1 MKKKLII
8 LSVFIY
14 VLNTNVFSQ
23 LDCDPSDIH
32 GVEVS
37 LPVPKEYSSIEF
49 TGDIWG
55 TPSLVVDRPVVWVH
69 GLGGSGDEE
78 SSTYENSW
86 IKASGATDLTYRTA
100 SRRPSYTDVD
110 LTLAAGDLKTAMI
123 DYTGFDNN
131 SIAIAHSQGGIVAR
145 RLDKML
151 EDDGVARTFGG
162 LVTFGSPHQGA
173 RIINNIDEFDPWLSE
188 ACVALSAG
196 PIEESISLGFVLTVI
211 SPFISEEE
219 ILDFF
224 CEDVLVDYLAPTLTG
239 AMEAPIG
246 SDYAV
251 GATDLAVLN
260 AYEPTIPYVCFYGIE
275 TEPEMWNTMVNFLPG
290 HKPNES
296 DAFMANND
304 TYLTDYANSEINN
317 YYAKYLEW
325 DANANYWDGFMDDWS
340 DWGLY
345 AWCWFCPFGEAE
357 LDLIHAQNVRDDY
370 KLGYDWW
377 VNANPTWKSI
387 IGQDTYVASEECYC
401 SCIFETGGDHYTTTH
416 PNPDCGE
423 CNEMWGD
430 CTNII
435 TYTYETKQS
444 DGVVLVESASNVL
457 GMTYN
462 APMNDSNHFSM
473 RNDHNT
479 GAKLV
484 ELFQGDFGSFFIT
497 EER

>member
-1 MKKKLII
+1 MKNKII
-8 LSVFIY
+8 TLSVFIY
-14 VLNTNVFSQ
+14 IIHTCLFAQ
-23 LDCDPSDIH
+23 LDCDLSDIH

-49 TGDIWG
+49 TGDIWPM
-55 TPSLVVDRPVVWVH
+55 PSLVVDRSVAWVH

-86 IKASGATDLTYRTA
+86 IQASSATDVIYQTV
-100 SRRPSYTDVD
+100 SHRPSYTDVG
-110 LTLAAGDLKTAMI
+110 LTAAAYSLKSKML
-123 DYTGFDNN
+123 DYGTMDNN
-131 SIAIAHSQGGIVAR
+131 SIIIAHSQGGIVSR
-145 RLDKML
+145 RYDQILD
-151 EDDGVARTFGG
+151 DDGVARTFGG

-188 ACVALSAG
+188 TCEALSAG
-196 PIEESISLGFVLTVI
+196 PIEESVSLGVVLTLI

-219 ILDFF
+219 IVDFF
-224 CEDVLVDYLAPTLTG
+224 CDVVLTDFIAPQVTG
-239 AMEAPIG
+239 ALEAPIG

-251 GATDLAVLN
+251 GATELADLN
-260 AYEPTIPYVCFYGIE
+260 SYEPTIPYVCFYGIE
-275 TEPEMWNTMVNFLPG
+275 TEPEMWNTMVHFIPG

-304 TYLTDYANSEINN
+304 SYLTDYANNEMNN

-325 DANANYWDGFMDDWS
+325 DASANYWDGFMDDWS
-340 DWGLY
+340 DWGL
-345 AWCWFCPFGEAE
+345 AALCWFCPFGEAE
-357 LDLIHAQNVRDDY
+357 LDLIHAQKVRDDY

-377 VNANPTWKSI
+377 VDANPTWKSI
-387 IGQDTYVASEECYC
+387 IGQDTYVASEDCYC

-430 CTNII
+430 CSNII
-435 TYTYETKQS
+435 TYTMETKQS

-479 GAKLV
+479 SDRLT
-484 ELFQGDFGSFFIT
+484 ELFNGDYGYFFKT
-497 EER
+497 LER